1 MSNRDFLAQL
11 VAMNVRTNTTL
22 EVLRSFSISPHL
34 SDVVAS
40 VFFGVDEAVAA
51 GPFIWLIGDGVA
63 AAVKTVDALVEFFPA
78 ANVLL
83 RLVGV
88 ATAATVIP
96 VEQIPGTRN
105 DKLLTVWIVHGCGVV
120 VSSEAD
126 CTMYSVHYVCRYCIC
141 TVYYDTDSHRRTGS
155 EIQGPAPWNSK
166 SDRQIKSDGI
176 NIDILP
182 F

>member
-1 MSNRDFLAQL
+1 M
-11 VAMNVRTNTTL
+11 
-22 EVLRSFSISPHL
+22 
-34 SDVVAS
+34 
-40 VFFGVDEAVAA
+40 
-51 GPFIWLIGDGVA
+51 
-63 AAVKTVDALVEFFPA
+63 EFFPA

-126 CTMYSVHYVCRYCIC
+126 CTMYSVHYVC
-141 TVYYDTDSHRRTGS
+141 TVYVL
-155 EIQGPAPWNSK
+155 
-166 SDRQIKSDGI
+166 
-176 NIDILP
+176 NIMILIALI
-182 F
+182 FICCDHVSLVSTSTS